1 MAFLGISNFK
11 WFIGVVEDRNDPLK
25 VGRLKVRCLGIHTSD
40 KNKIATADLPW
51 ASVSLPITSSGI
63 SGLGHSAT
71 GIVEGSWVWG
81 YFRDGEYLMQE
92 LVVVGTLPGK
102 PSELGNTSQGFYDPN
117 FRLDAKGQPT
127 TISVYP
133 KNIDEPD
140 TNRLAVNN
148 PDKEAASLT
157 NRKRT
162 RITGIPI
169 ASFDGL
175 NNIEQLSVFDAIQAQ
190 EVGLIDPDYRGLERF
205 TGGGGLPSNQIKL
218 LNNDADAIEALLYGG
233 GYSEEEWNFRQL
245 LIRKYSITQD
255 TDINALVTSIR
266 NNIRGVI
273 ANEATDA
280 EKWNQPEIAYNAVYP
295 YNHVFESESGHI
307 KEYDDSFTIDADGIR
322 TNHYRIYERHASGTS
337 TEMTNNGDRIDI
349 ITNDHYTLTT
359 NNNKAYIQ
367 GDSDITI
374 AGRHK
379 IYINKDGEENNH
391 YDIQVGP
398 NANVNIQVDNGNLN
412 VVTKT
417 GQFNFDVGA
426 DFNVN
431 VGGDYNL
438 TVLGNKT
445 ETIEGNHTQDT
456 TGTVV
461 IKGAT
466 IDLNP

>member
-1 MAFLGISNFK
+1 MNENFLGQNGFY
-11 WFIGVVEDRNDPLK
+11 WFNGVVEDRNDPLK
-25 VGRLKVRCLGIHTSD
+25 TGRVRVRIAGVHTS
-40 KNKIATADLPW
+40 NKTLLPTADLPW
-51 ASVSLPITSSGI
+51 SLVVLPSTASGI
-63 SGLGHSAT
+63 SGVGQSPLGLL
-71 GIVEGSWVWG
+71 EGSWVFG
-81 YFRDGEYLMQE
+81 FFRDGDMQQE
-92 LVVVGTLPGK
+92 PVVIGSLPGY
-102 PSELGNTSQGFYDPN
+102 PIELGDTRKGFYDPN

-205 TGGGGLPSNQIKL
+205 TAGGGLPSDQIKI
-218 LNNDADAIEALLYGG
+218 LNNDADAIEAMLYASGF
-233 GYSEEEWNFRQL
+233 SDEEYNFRQL
-245 LIRKYSITQD
+245 LIRKYNITQD

-273 ANEATDA
+273 ANTETDA
-280 EKWNQPEIAYNAVYP
+280 EKWNQPEITYNAVYP

-307 KEYDDSFTIDADGIR
+307 KEYDDTAG
-322 TNHYRIYERHASGTS
+322 NERIHERHISGTS
-337 TEMTNNGDRIDI
+337 TEMTANGDRIDI
-349 ITNDHYTLTT
+349 IKNNHYTLTS

-374 AGRHK
+374 GGRHK
-379 IYINKDGEENNH
+379 VYINKDGQVDNH
-391 YDIQVGP
+391 YDIQIGP
-398 NANVNIQVDNGNLN
+398 NANVNIQVDKGNLN

-431 VGGDYNL
+431 VGGNYNL
-438 TVLGNKT
+438 TVQGNKV

-461 IKGAT
+461 IKGQQ

>member
-11 WFIGVVEDRNDPLK
+11 WFIGVVENRHDPLK

-40 KNKIATADLPW
+40 KNKIPTADLPW
-51 ASVSLPITSSGI
+51 ASVALPVTSSGI
-63 SGLGHSAT
+63 SGIGHSAT

-102 PSELGNTSQGFYDPN
+102 PSELGNTSKGFYDPN
-117 FRLDAKGQPT
+117 FRLDKNGKPT

-205 TGGGGLPSNQIKL
+205 TGGGGLPSDQIKI
-218 LNNDADAIEALLYGG
+218 LNNDADAIEAMLYASGF
-233 GYSEEEWNFRQL
+233 SDEEYNFRQL
-245 LIRKYSITQD
+245 LIRKYNITQD

-273 ANEATDA
+273 ANTETDA
-280 EKWNQPEIAYNAVYP
+280 EKWDQPSIPYAAVYP
-295 YNHVFESESGHI
+295 YNHVYESESGHI
-307 KEYDDSFTIDADGIR
+307 REYDDTPSFE
-322 TNHYRIYERHASGTS
+322 RIHERHISGTS
-337 TEMTNNGDRIDI
+337 YEMLPNGDKIDI
-349 ITNDHYTLTT
+349 ISNTHYTLVS
-359 NNNKAYIQ
+359 NNNKANIS
-367 GDSDITI
+367 GNSDITI
-374 AGRHK
+374 GGRHK
-379 IYINKDGEENNH
+379 VYINKDGQTDNH
-391 YDIQVGP
+391 YDIQIGP
-398 NANVNIQVDNGNLN
+398 NANVNIQVDKGNLN

-431 VGGDYNL
+431 VGGNYNV
-438 TVLGNKT
+438 TVQGNKT
-445 ETIEGNHTQDT
+445 ETISGSKTSDT
-456 TGTVV
+456 TGAVV
-461 IKGAT
+461 HRGST

>member
-1 MAFLGISNFK
+1 MNENFLGRNGFT
-11 WFIGVVEDRNDPLK
+11 WFNGVVEDRNDPLK
-25 VGRLKVRCLGIHTSD
+25 TGRVKVRVVGVHTAD
-40 KNKIATADLPW
+40 KTVLPTTDLPW
-51 ASVSLPITSSGI
+51 ALCVLPITASGI
-63 SGLGHSAT
+63 SGIGQSST
-71 GIVEGSWVWG
+71 GLVEGSWVFG
-81 YFRDGEYLMQE
+81 FFRDGESMQE
-92 LVVVGTLPGK
+92 PVVMGSLPGYTI
-102 PSELGNTSQGFYDPN
+102 ELGNTSKGFYDPN

-140 TNRLAVNN
+140 TNRLAVND
-148 PDKEAASLT
+148 PDKEATSLT
-157 NRKRT
+157 NRKRN

-175 NNIEQLSVFDAIQAQ
+175 ENITEISVFDTLQAQ
-190 EVGLIDPDYRGLERF
+190 EIGLIDPDYRGLERF
-205 TGGGGLPSNQIKL
+205 TGGGGLPSDQQKL
-218 LNNDADAIEALLYGG
+218 LNNDADAIEALLYGTG
-233 GYSEEEWNFRQL
+233 FTMEEDAFRSL
-245 LIRKYSITQD
+245 LIRKYNITRD

-273 ANEATDA
+273 ANTETDA

-307 KEYDDSFTIDADGIR
+307 KEYDDTAG
-322 TNHYRIYERHASGTS
+322 NERIHERHISGTS
-337 TEMTNNGDRIDI
+337 TEMTANGDRIDI
-349 ITNDHYTLTT
+349 IKNNHYTLTS
-359 NNNKAYIQ
+359 NNNKAFIQ

-374 AGRHK
+374 GGRHK
-379 IYINKDGEENNH
+379 VYINKDGQTDNH

-398 NANVNIQVDNGNLN
+398 NANVNIQVDKGNLN

-431 VGGDYNL
+431 VGGNYNL
-438 TVLGNKT
+438 TVLGNKV
-445 ETIEGNHTQDT
+445 EQIEGNHTQDT

>member
-1 MAFLGISNFK
+1 MAFLGISEFK

-40 KNKIATADLPW
+40 KNKITTADLPW

-81 YFRDGEYLMQE
+81 YFRDGSYLMQE
-92 LVVVGTLPGK
+92 LVVVGTLPGQ
-102 PSELGNTSQGFYDPN
+102 PAELGNPNKGFYDPN
-117 FRLDAKGQPT
+117 RRSTDEDEDDYN
-127 TISVYP
+127 ISVYP
-133 KNIDEPD
+133 KNIAEPD

-148 PDKEAASLT
+148 VNKEAASLT
-157 NRKRT
+157 ARKSA
-162 RITGIPI
+162 RITGVPTADFDAVGDNII
-169 ASFDGL
+169 AS
-175 NNIEQLSVFDAIQAQ
+175 
-190 EVGLIDPDYRGLERF
+190 
-205 TGGGGLPSNQIKL
+205 
-218 LNNDADAIEALLYGG
+218 
-233 GYSEEEWNFRQL
+233 
-245 LIRKYSITQD
+245 D
-255 TDINALVTSIR
+255 TDTWS
-266 NNIRGVI
+266 
-273 ANEATDA
+273 
-280 EKWNQPEIAYNAVYP
+280 QPEIAYNAVYP

-322 TNHYRIYERHASGTS
+322 TNYYRIHERHASGTS

-349 ITNDHYTLTT
+349 ITNDHYTLTS
-359 NNNKAYIQ
+359 NNHKAYIQ
-367 GDSDITI
+367 GNSDITI
-374 AGRHK
+374 DGRHK
-379 IYINKDGEENNH
+379 VYINKDGQPNNN
-391 YDIQVGP
+391 YDIQIGP
-398 NANVNIQVDNGNLN
+398 GANVNIQVDNGNLN

-417 GQFNFDVGA
+417 GQFNFDVGS

-438 TVLGNKT
+438 TVLGNKK

-461 IKGAT
+461 IKGQQ

>member
-11 WFIGVVEDRNDPLK
+11 WFIGVVEDRHDPLK

-40 KNKIATADLPW
+40 KNKIPTADLPW
-51 ASVSLPITSSGI
+51 ASVALPVTSSGI
-63 SGLGHSAT
+63 SGIGHSAT

-102 PSELGNTSQGFYDPN
+102 PSELGNTSKGFYDPN

-266 NNIRGVI
+266 NRIRGVLQMRPRMQKNGI
-273 ANEATDA
+273 
-280 EKWNQPEIAYNAVYP
+280 NQRLP
-295 YNHVFESESGHI
+295 I
-307 KEYDDSFTIDADGIR
+307 KPSIL
-322 TNHYRIYERHASGTS
+322 
-337 TEMTNNGDRIDI
+337 I
-349 ITNDHYTLTT
+349 ITYLNQKAVTLKNMMIPQVMNEYT
-359 NNNKAYIQ
+359 K
-367 GDSDITI
+367 DI
-374 AGRHK
+374 
-379 IYINKDGEENNH
+379 
-391 YDIQVGP
+391 
-398 NANVNIQVDNGNLN
+398 
-412 VVTKT
+412 
-417 GQFNFDVGA
+417 
-426 DFNVN
+426 
-431 VGGDYNL
+431 
-438 TVLGNKT
+438 
-445 ETIEGNHTQDT
+445 
-456 TGTVV
+456 
-461 IKGAT
+461 
-466 IDLNP
+466 

>member
-11 WFIGVVEDRNDPLK
+11 WFIGVVEDRHDPLK

-40 KNKIATADLPW
+40 KNKIPTADLPW
-51 ASVSLPITSSGI
+51 ASVALPVTSSGI
-63 SGLGHSAT
+63 SGIGQSAT

-81 YFRDGEYLMQE
+81 YFRDGDYLMQE

-102 PSELGNTSQGFYDPN
+102 PSELGNTDKGFYDPN

-157 NRKRT
+157 ARKRT

-175 NNIEQLSVFDAIQAQ
+175 NNIEQLSAFDAIQAQ
-190 EVGLIDPDYRGLERF
+190 EVGLIDPDYRGLERYSGA
-205 TGGGGLPSNQIKL
+205 GGGAL
-218 LNNDADAIEALLYGG
+218 LNNDADAIEALLYAPTLTI
-233 GYSEEEWNFRQL
+233 EEDAFRSL
-245 LIRKYSITQD
+245 LIRKYNITQD

-295 YNHVFESESGHI
+295 YNHVYESESGHI
-307 KEYDDSFTIDADGIR
+307 KEYDDTAG
-322 TNHYRIYERHASGTS
+322 NERIHERHISGTS
-337 TEMTNNGDRIDI
+337 TEMTANGDRIDI
-349 ITNDHYTLTT
+349 IKNNYYTLTS
-359 NNNKAYIQ
+359 NDNKAYIQ

-374 AGRHK
+374 GGRHK
-379 IYINKDGEENNH
+379 VYINKDGQTDNH
-391 YDIQVGP
+391 YDIQIGP
-398 NANVNIQVDNGNLN
+398 NANVNIQVDKGNLN

-431 VGGDYNL
+431 VGGNYNL
-438 TVLGNKT
+438 TVQGNKK
-445 ETIEGNHTQDT
+445 EQIEGNHTQDT

>member
-11 WFIGVVEDRNDPLK
+11 WFIGVVEDRQDPLK

-63 SGLGHSAT
+63 SGIGQSAT

-81 YFRDGEYLMQE
+81 YFRDSEYLMQE

-102 PSELGNTSQGFYDPN
+102 PSELGNTDKGFYDPN

-148 PDKEAASLT
+148 PDKEAVSLT
-157 NRKRT
+157 ARKRT

-190 EVGLIDPDYRGLERF
+190 EVGLIDPDYRGLERH
-205 TGGGGLPSNQIKL
+205 TAGGSNTSAKL
-218 LNNDADAIEALLYGG
+218 LNNDADAIEALLYSTGFTM
-233 GYSEEEWNFRQL
+233 EEDAFRNL
-245 LIRKYSITQD
+245 LIRKYNITRD

-266 NNIRGVI
+266 NRIRGVI
-273 ANEATDA
+273 ANEQTDA

-307 KEYDDSFTIDADGIR
+307 KEYDDTAG
-322 TNHYRIYERHASGTS
+322 NERIHERHISGTS
-337 TEMTNNGDRIDI
+337 TEMTANGDRIDI
-349 ITNDHYTLTT
+349 IKNNYYTLTS
-359 NNNKAYIQ
+359 NNNKAFIQ

-374 AGRHK
+374 GGRHK
-379 IYINKDGEENNH
+379 VYINKDGQTDNH
-391 YDIQVGP
+391 YDIQIGP
-398 NANVNIQVDNGNLN
+398 NANVNIQVDKGNLN

-417 GQFNFDVGA
+417 GQFNFDVGS

-431 VGGDYNL
+431 VGGNYNL
-438 TVLGNKT
+438 TVQGNKV

-461 IKGAT
+461 IKGQQ